1 MHLNALERYYYMAEL
16 CQKIGFD
23 YRVFSDNEYTNG
35 VDCSILISVP
45 VYKGHRYFIP
55 ENNLWKY
62 NG

>member
-23 YRVFSDNEYTNG
+23 YRVFGIHEYVDG
-35 VDCSILISVP
+35 VNCTIIITVP
-45 VYKGHRYFIP
+45 SYKGHRYFIA